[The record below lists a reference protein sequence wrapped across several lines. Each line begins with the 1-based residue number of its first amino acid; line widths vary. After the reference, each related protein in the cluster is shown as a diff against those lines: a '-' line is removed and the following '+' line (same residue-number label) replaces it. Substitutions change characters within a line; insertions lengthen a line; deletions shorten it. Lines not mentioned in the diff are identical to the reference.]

1 MLLNSW
7 ASCMYVLS
15 NYLSC
20 PSNTK
25 RKNIHFLIEKVC
37 RSIINLLLKFY
48 ICSFLKKKKN
58 LKSTQDFKLIKNNK
72 ARKNFSFLVGIFC
85 LQTGKLPEK
94 GNDSSKDTRQAN
106 GRA

>member
-1 MLLNSW
+1 
-7 ASCMYVLS
+7 MYVLS

-20 PSNTK
+20 PLNNK

-37 RSIINLLLKFY
+37 GSIINTLLTFY
-48 ICSFLKKKKN
+48 ISSFFFFFK
-58 LKSTQDFKLIKNNK
+58 LKSAQDFQLIKNNK

-94 GNDSSKDTRQAN
+94 GSDSSKDTRQTN